1 MYAKLAPKGKAA
13 ILMPNG
19 ATTSNTTDDYK
30 IRKEM
35 IESGKVE
42 AILALPNK
50 LFSNVS
56 ISVQCWVLKKDKTNK
71 DILFINADSMGK
83 LINRK
88 IRVLEEEDINKIVK
102 AYKDFE
108 EGNLEDVAG
117 FCKAADIEEIK
128 SKDYSLNPG
137 RYVGADSSQ
146 QLSEEEIKE
155 EIAKTSKELFDLMK
169 EGRELEDK
177 VKEILEE
184 EMK

>member
-1 MYAKLAPKGKAA
+1 
-13 ILMPNG
+13 
-19 ATTSNTTDDYK
+19 
-30 IRKEM
+30 
-35 IESGKVE
+35 
-42 AILALPNK
+42 
-50 LFSNVS
+50 
-56 ISVQCWVLKKDKTNK
+56 
-71 DILFINADSMGK
+71 MGK

-108 EGNLEDVAG
+108 VGTLEDVAG

-155 EIAKTSKELFDLMK
+155 ELKKSTKELLELMK
-169 EGRELEDK
+169 EGNELEEK
-177 VKEILEE
+177 VKEILEAE
-184 EMK
+184 II